1 MLAQRSSG
9 RSWVVLAAKKRKPF
23 SVTHHH
29 YQKQQIHLENNFMA
43 EPPGTPAQEGAE
55 HFGQRA
61 RVYVKIPPAIYSPF
75 TAKVAMVGSRAWHR
89 DRLEKSVARA

>member
-1 MLAQRSSG
+1 
-9 RSWVVLAAKKRKPF
+9 
-23 SVTHHH
+23 
-29 YQKQQIHLENNFMA
+29 MA

-61 RVYVKIPPAIYSPF
+61 RVYVKIPPALYSPF